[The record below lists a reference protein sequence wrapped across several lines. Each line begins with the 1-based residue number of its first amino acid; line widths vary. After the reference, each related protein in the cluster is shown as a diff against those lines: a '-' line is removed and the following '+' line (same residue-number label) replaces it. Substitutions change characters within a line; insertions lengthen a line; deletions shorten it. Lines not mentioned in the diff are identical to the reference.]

1 MNEGQSKIT
10 GLTGKK
16 TKQKQNTI
24 VIFISYLHIIILY
37 TIF

>member
-1 MNEGQSKIT
+1 MTEGQSKIT
-10 GLTGKK
+10 GLTEK
-16 TKQKQNTI
+16 KQKQNTT